1 MIFDSIVAA
10 YCWALEVL
18 MCAES
23 AHGPSF
29 DAPRGGNGDA
39 RLHAAQVM
47 KEAERACRAG
57 KPCPIHSA
65 TCQRDRYCPDPSVEY
80 PTPTHAAERRYG
92 QCDGEFE
99 ERLQVKG
106 YITWRR
112 DFHRRRGPA

>member
-29 DAPRGGNGDA
+29 DAPRGDNDDA

-65 TCQRDRYCPDPSVEY
+65 TCQRDRYCTDPSVEY